1 MNLYQ
6 EFKTG
11 EKLTVEKNNM
21 PTELIKSRIRDVKDF
36 PREGIVFK
44 DITTVLRD
52 AEAFKHAVDLLAE
65 HYKKQKIDYIAGI
78 EARGFIFGSAIAYRL
93 GKGFIPIRKP
103 GKLPSKTERMTYE
116 LEYGTDSLEIHVD
129 AVEPGKNVLI
139 VDDLLATGGTAEAAI
154 KLVKKIGG
162 VIVGIA
168 FVVELEFLKGR
179 EKIPDDCKIT
189 RLINF

>member
-1 MNLYQ
+1 MAMT
-6 EFKTG
+6 EF
-11 EKLTVEKNNM
+11 
-21 PTELIKSRIRDVKDF
+21 IKSRIRDVKDF

-52 AEAFKHAVDLLAE
+52 KEAFKRSVDLLCD

-78 EARGFIFGSAIAYRL
+78 EARGFIFGSALAYKL
-93 GKGFIPIRKP
+93 GVGFIPIRKP
-103 GKLPSKTERMTYE
+103 GKLPSKTEKVSYE
-116 LEYGTDSLEIHVD
+116 LEYGHDSLEIHSD
-129 AVEPGKNVLI
+129 AIEVGKRVLI

-162 VIVGIA
+162 VIIGIA

-179 EKIPDDCKIT
+179 EKLPDDCKIT
-189 RLINF
+189 RLISF

>member
-1 MNLYQ
+1 MTIIV
-6 EFKTG
+6 K
-11 EKLTVEKNNM
+11 EKESNI
-21 PTELIKSRIRDVKDF
+21 PELIKSKIRDVIDF

-52 AEAFKHAVDLLAE
+52 PVAFKHSVDLLAE
-65 HYKKQKIDYIAGI
+65 YFRKQRIDYIAGI
-78 EARGFIFGSAIAYRL
+78 EARGFIFGSALAYKL
-93 GKGFIPIRKP
+93 GVGFIPIRKP
-103 GKLPSKTERMTYE
+103 GKLPSKTERISYD
-116 LEYGTDSLEIHVD
+116 LEYGKDSLEIHVD
-129 AVEPGKNVLI
+129 AVEPGKRVLI

-179 EKIPDDCKIT
+179 EKLPKDCRIT
-189 RLINF
+189 RLISF

>member
-1 MNLYQ
+1 MAVKDA
-6 EFKTG
+6 E
-11 EKLTVEKNNM
+11 ESA
-21 PTELIKSRIRDVKDF
+21 PELIKSKIRDIADF

-52 AEAFKHAVDLLAE
+52 PVAFKHAVDLLAKHFE
-65 HYKKQKIDYIAGI
+65 KQKINYIAGI
-78 EARGFIFGSAIAYRL
+78 EARGFIFGSALAYKL
-93 GKGFIPIRKP
+93 GIGFIPIRKP
-103 GKLPSKTERMTYE
+103 GKLPSKTARISYD

-129 AVEPGKNVLI
+129 AVEPGKRVLI

-179 EKIPDDCKIT
+179 EKLPEDCKIT
-189 RLINF
+189 RLISF

>member
-1 MNLYQ
+1 VAVKDA
-6 EFKTG
+6 E
-11 EKLTVEKNNM
+11 ESA
-21 PTELIKSRIRDVKDF
+21 PELIKSKIRDIADF

-52 AEAFKHAVDLLAE
+52 PVAFKHAVDLLARHFE
-65 HYKKQKIDYIAGI
+65 KQKINYIAGI
-78 EARGFIFGSAIAYRL
+78 EARGFIFGSALAYKL
-93 GKGFIPIRKP
+93 GIGFIPIRKP
-103 GKLPSKTERMTYE
+103 GKLPSKTARISYD

-129 AVEPGKNVLI
+129 AVEPGKRVLI

-179 EKIPDDCKIT
+179 EKLPEDCKIT
-189 RLINF
+189 RLISF